1 MSFIKTPNLPEGDT
15 VLAAV
20 SCTYQSII
28 SALKSRGVS
37 VIEVASCCKLSGA
50 VSSHADMLLHH
61 LGNNKVVVAKGESA
75 LKKNLE
81 QAGFDL
87 FDSNICIKDGYVH
100 EIPLNAARIGHYLF
114 CNLSYLDPMVKQ
126 YCEENNIATVAV
138 RQGYAKCSTVVVND
152 LSIITADPSI
162 GQAAKLVGLDV
173 LQISPGGIELKG
185 YTYGFI
191 GGCCG
196 LIGKNKL
203 AFAGNIRTHPD
214 YSQIYKFCYE
224 KEVEL
229 ISLADMPLT
238 DIGGI
243 IPLKTGTK

>member
-15 VLAAV
+15 VLVAV
-20 SCTYQSII
+20 SCTYPSII

-37 VIEVASCCKLSGA
+37 VIEVASGRRLSGA

-61 LGNNKVVVAKGESA
+61 LGNNKVVVAKGEFA

-81 QAGFDL
+81 QAGFDIL
-87 FDSNICIKDGYVH
+87 ESNICIRDGYIH
-100 EIPLNAARIGHYLF
+100 EIPLNAFQVGNYLF
-114 CNLSYLDPMVKQ
+114 SNLSYLDPVVKQ
-126 YCEENNIATVAV
+126 YCEENNIAIVSV

-152 LSIITADPSI
+152 SSIITADPSI
-162 GQAAKLVGLDV
+162 AQAAKLVGLDV

-185 YTYGFI
+185 YSYGFI

-224 KEVEL
+224 KEVDL

-243 IPLKTGTK
+243 IPLKIGTK